1 MNQPMRLGIAA
12 IVVVVAALIGFSYLS
27 GLNVGAPQETPSP
40 SSPSSPSSGSSPSTS
55 ASPRDLPGAE
65 AALQPGTYLVDGP
78 FRIPLTVTTTAGWVG
93 YVGEYGYF
101 AEVGPIFFLIF
112 DKVVADPCDSTKGL
126 LTPQPGPT
134 ADDLASAL
142 AAMPSV
148 EVTGPS
154 DISIDGYS
162 GKRLTI
168 TPPPS
173 FSDCTLTS
181 EGFVLWRNHADEPW
195 GMGLDEWFEVS
206 ILDVAGQRLVID
218 VIHEAGE
225 TSEQRADIRSVLDS
239 IHILPAT

>member
-12 IVVVVAALIGFSYLS
+12 IIVVVAACSSSQSIPSSL
-27 GLNVGAPQETPSP
+27 PSP
-40 SSPSSPSSGSSPSTS
+40 STPA
-55 ASPRDLPGAE
+55 ASPRALPGTE

-101 AEVGPIFFLIF
+101 AEVGPIYFLIF
-112 DKVVADPCDSTKGL
+112 DKVMADPCDSTKGF

-134 ADDLASAL
+134 ADDLATAL

-148 EVTGPS
+148 EVTGLS
-154 DISIDGYS
+154 DSSVDGYS

-168 TPPPS
+168 HPPAS

-181 EGFVLWRNHADEPW
+181 EGFVLWRNHAGEPW

-225 TSEQRADIRSVLDS
+225 ASDQSADIQSVLDS
-239 IHILPAT
+239 IRILPAT

>member
-1 MNQPMRLGIAA
+1 MNQTMRIGIAA
-12 IVVVVAALIGFSYLS
+12 IVVVVAAFVGISYLA
-27 GLNVGAPQETPSP
+27 GVNVGTPQETPRP
-40 SSPSSPSSGSSPSTS
+40 SSPSSPSGGSSPSTP
-55 ASPRDLPGAE
+55 ASPRALPGTE
-65 AALQPGTYLVDGP
+65 TALPPGTYLVDGP

-93 YVGEYGYF
+93 YVGVYGYF

-134 ADDLASAL
+134 ADDLATAL

-154 DISIDGYS
+154 DISIHGYS

-168 TPPPS
+168 HPPAS

-181 EGFVLWRNHADEPW
+181 EGFFLWRNHAGEPW

-225 TSEQRADIRSVLDS
+225 TSEQQADIQSVLDS
-239 IHILPAT
+239 IHVLPAT

>member
-12 IVVVVAALIGFSYLS
+12 IIVVVAACSSSQSIPSSL
-27 GLNVGAPQETPSP
+27 PSP
-40 SSPSSPSSGSSPSTS
+40 STPA
-55 ASPRDLPGAE
+55 ASPRALPGTE

-101 AEVGPIFFLIF
+101 AEVGPIYFLIF
-112 DKVVADPCDSTKGL
+112 DKVMADPCDSTKGF

-134 ADDLASAL
+134 ADDLATAL

-148 EVTGPS
+148 EVTGLS
-154 DISIDGYS
+154 DSSVDGYS

-168 TPPPS
+168 HPPAS

-181 EGFVLWRNHADEPW
+181 EGFVLWRNHAGEPW

-225 TSEQRADIRSVLDS
+225 ASDQSADIQSVLDS